1 MKKLIAFFISTLLI
15 SCGAKEADKE
25 TSIKNH
31 STSVIQLTGE
41 QISSLGLTTGLVK
54 QDSISAILRING
66 KIDVPPQNMVS
77 VSIPL
82 GGYLKSTHL
91 LPGMKVTKGE
101 IIATI
106 EDQQYIQLQ
115 QEYLSAKAKL
125 NYAENEF
132 QRQKEL
138 NSSKA
143 SSDKVYQQAFAE
155 YTTQKI
161 MVKSLSEK
169 LKLISVDPEQLNE
182 ANISRSISV
191 YAPISGYVTKI
202 NANIGKYVNPAD
214 VVFELVNPSDIH
226 LALTIF
232 EKDINMLHI
241 GQKLKAFNNT
251 NPEKKYDC
259 EVLLI
264 GQSLSAERNIE
275 VHCHFKNYDDK
286 LIPGMYMNAE
296 IEVKSAKASLVPEE
310 SVVYYE
316 GKSFVFVQKERDLF
330 ELTEIN
336 KGMIENGMV
345 ELGEAKNLENAN
357 IVTKGAYALLMALKN
372 KQQE

>member
-1 MKKLIAFFISTLLI
+1 MKKLIVFFTSLLLI
-15 SCGAKEADKE
+15 SCGAKETDKE
-25 TSIKNH
+25 TDTKNH
-31 STSVIQLTGE
+31 NTSVIQLTNE
-41 QISSLGLTTGLVK
+41 QISSLGLITGLVK

-202 NANIGKYVNPAD
+202 NANIGKYVNP
-214 VVFELVNPSDIH
+214 E
-226 LALTIF
+226 T
-232 EKDINMLHI
+232 
-241 GQKLKAFNNT
+241 
-251 NPEKKYDC
+251 
-259 EVLLI
+259 
-264 GQSLSAERNIE
+264 
-275 VHCHFKNYDDK
+275 
-286 LIPGMYMNAE
+286 
-296 IEVKSAKASLVPEE
+296 
-310 SVVYYE
+310 
-316 GKSFVFVQKERDLF
+316 LF
-330 ELTEIN
+330 L
-336 KGMIENGMV
+336 
-345 ELGEAKNLENAN
+345 NL
-357 IVTKGAYALLMALKN
+357 
-372 KQQE
+372 